1 MKTRRNAAALLL
13 LMAVTLTGCSA
24 PAEADPVARIKH
36 VQVAARALAGGD
48 DLRGGLI
55 DAPAGF
61 TPVAVA
67 SSHNGKVSIGGGS
80 FPGCPALEPMTTDE
94 TTSAAVTYAKGVMG
108 PYLTHA
114 IVKFPAGQAVEA
126 MTRLRGTVDSCKA
139 FDQQLAGVSVKF
151 SLAATQPPAGLGD
164 DAAGL
169 RMTGSTDIGI
179 DVVADIVAVR
189 RGDVVIWLND
199 TTIGTDPAG
208 LAGSLA
214 AGAAQRCHEKI
225 TGC

>member
-13 LMAVTLTGCSA
+13 LMTVTLTGCSA
-24 PAEADPVARIKH
+24 DALVDPMTKVEARPLQA
-36 VQVAARALAGGD
+36 GD
-48 DLRGGLI
+48 DLQPGLI
-55 DAPAGF
+55 DAPDGF

-67 SSHNGKVSIGGGS
+67 TSHNGKVSIGGGS

-114 IVKFPAGQAVEA
+114 VVRFPAGKAGEA
-126 MTRLRGTVDSCKA
+126 ITQLRSTVAACKD
-139 FDQQLAGVSVKF
+139 FDQQLAGISVKF
-151 SLAATQPPAGLGD
+151 SLAADQPPAGLGD
-164 DAAGL
+164 DAVGL
-169 RMTGSTDIGI
+169 RMTGTTDIGI

-199 TTIGTDPAG
+199 TAIGSSPAG
-208 LAGSLA
+208 LADRLA
-214 AGAAQRCHEKI
+214 AEAAQRCHEKI